1 MLASARLGRPWAP
14 DAGFPGRLGAPGVG
28 WGGVRCRA
36 SAPSLRSYAD
46 CSLLLWRLLL
56 RAAAACS
63 VSMGFDRGTTVVEV
77 L

>member
-36 SAPSLRSYAD
+36 SAPSLRS
-46 CSLLLWRLLL
+46 LLLWRLLL